1 MEVII
6 LLDHDLE
13 GQVAFLKSGLRET
26 GWDRDLHVQFKRLR
40 DFDLPD
46 DCADQ
51 EIWRRVQAE
60 RILPITNNRNREDET
75 SLQATVDR
83 ENAPDSLPILTIS
96 DQTRLRLPEIM
107 FTSPVN
113 SPSGPCVGRSPG
125 PGRGGRGVSPRQR
138 RRKPPR
144 RVQP

>member
-13 GQVAFLKSGLRET
+13 GQVAFLKSALRET
-26 GWDRDLHVQFKRLR
+26 GWDRDVHIQFKHLR

-46 DCADQ
+46 DCADR

-60 RILPITNNRNREDET
+60 RILLITNNRNREDET

-83 ENAPDSLPILTIS
+83 ENTPDSLPILTIS
-96 DQTRLRLPEIM
+96 DQTRLRQPVYRQQVVERLVAIILDVDKYLGTGRLYLP
-107 FTSPVN
+107 
-113 SPSGPCVGRSPG
+113 
-125 PGRGGRGVSPRQR
+125 
-138 RRKPPR
+138 
-144 RVQP
+144 